1 MQKKDIVSEEYEQG
15 YFNKKIGVTTN
26 DGSSYRFKLDYQI
39 DNREK
44 IVNFREVRGA

>member
-1 MQKKDIVSEEYEQG
+1 MKNT
-15 YFNKKIGVTTN
+15 NKGISIEKIGVNTN
-26 DGSSYRFKLDYQI
+26 DRWSYRFKLDYQI